1 MRGAQPRPQLSS
13 SRSIPFHG
21 PTGREN
27 LTVPWVRI
35 WDTKARRGNLDGKK
49 TSSLWVSHQA
59 ELPELVTRAGAEA
72 AGRGGPQA
80 KIIREK
86 P

>member
-1 MRGAQPRPQLSS
+1 MDIR
-13 SRSIPFHG
+13 
-21 PTGREN
+21 
-27 LTVPWVRI
+27 
-35 WDTKARRGNLDGKK
+35 ARRGNLDGKK

-80 KIIREK
+80 KITAEK